1 VTDEKTLLAMS
12 GEAAAIAIP
21 KILLAARPKLLKL
34 QHEPAE
40 DVVLRDVSRQL
51 QLVEINSC
59 SQQKGII

>member
-34 QHEPAE
+34 QHELAE
-40 DVVLRDVSRQL
+40 DVRDVSRQL

-59 SQQKGII
+59 CQQKGII